1 MLFKYFHLLYINI
14 NNLYYYLI
22 YKYIDIMVLS
32 RDKQDIRNQRAK
44 DKRRLLK
51 INTNIQPDILEPAI
65 LESKITEILEP
76 LILEPIT
83 SAEPEILEPLI
94 LEPITSAEPKIL
106 EPLILEP
113 ITSAEPKI
121 LEPLILEPITSAE
134 PALSKFEILAN
145 KRRQTLAD
153 ARTKIK
159 PKGFYKEEISK
170 RDQEIE
176 TLKRLNITLYEM
188 ATLNI
193 KPNIDDKDIPDYI
206 FNEVLPPN
214 EKRPSHIH
222 QQKQQI
228 QQHQQQQIQQI
239 QQIQQDQQREIQH
252 EQQQQIQQI
261 QQIQQQ
267 DKDYLSNHLYAQ
279 TLQSKL
285 KNTMMQNMMRETF
298 G

>member
-1 MLFKYFHLLYINI
+1 
-14 NNLYYYLI
+14 
-22 YKYIDIMVLS
+22 MVLS

-51 INTNIQPDILEPAI
+51 INTNIQPDILEP
-65 LESKITEILEP
+65 

-83 SAEPEILEPLI
+83 PEILEPLI
-94 LEPITSAEPKIL
+94 LEPITPDILEPITPEILEPLILEPITPDIL

-113 ITSAEPKI
+113 ITSV
-121 LEPLILEPITSAE
+121 E

-206 FNEVLPPN
+206 FNEVLQNN

-222 QQKQQI
+222 QQQQEI
-228 QQHQQQQIQQI
+228 QHHQQQQIQQI
-239 QQIQQDQQREIQH
+239 QQIQQDQQH
-252 EQQQQIQQI
+252 HQQQQIQQI
-261 QQIQQQ
+261 QQDQQQEIQQEIQQEQEQQMQQIQQIQQQ
-267 DKDYLSNHLYAQ
+267 EKDYLSTHLYAK
-279 TLQSKL
+279 TLQSKI